1 MIILL
6 THYPDSQG
14 GGGFRSER
22 ESAHLNPMGLRKCH
36 PITVK
41 SLIVKVSQKNSST
54 LTNVL
59 PEEHSIHTREI
70 SQEIGNCHMT
80 NTNNLFGE
88 FERKKIWHWLFWQP
102 RSIRYSKGLVINDAL
117 NLTWPILI
125 PFYQIFPSS
134 LTLYSCFHAAI
145 TCMYKSR
152 ILSSFLTL
160 IYPECL
166 VPFPHSLAI
175 EILRL
180 TPASTALLLIPP
192 NQ

>member
-41 SLIVKVSQKNSST
+41 SLIVKVSQKHSST
-54 LTNVL
+54 LTNFL

-88 FERKKIWHWLFWQP
+88 SERKKYGIDSFDNHDQSVIP
-102 RSIRYSKGLVINDAL
+102 KGWSSMTL
-117 NLTWPILI
+117 LT
-125 PFYQIFPSS
+125 
-134 LTLYSCFHAAI
+134 
-145 TCMYKSR
+145 
-152 ILSSFLTL
+152 
-160 IYPECL
+160 
-166 VPFPHSLAI
+166 
-175 EILRL
+175 
-180 TPASTALLLIPP
+180 
-192 NQ
+192 